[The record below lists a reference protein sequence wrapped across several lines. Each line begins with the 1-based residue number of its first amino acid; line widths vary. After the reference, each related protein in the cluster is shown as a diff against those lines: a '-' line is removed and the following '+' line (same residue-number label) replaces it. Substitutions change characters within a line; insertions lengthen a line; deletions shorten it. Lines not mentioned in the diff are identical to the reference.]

1 MPFKE
6 FAEKIYALKPNEN
19 KDFREMF
26 KPMKDELTE
35 YLNNKYKGKFKE
47 EEEWPYQ
54 IDYERERKRTKP
66 Y

>member
-47 EEEWPYQ
+47 KEE
-54 IDYERERKRTKP
+54 
-66 Y
+66 